1 MEREE
6 RNVSYIKNTACIPC
20 IGGVCFSMECTHGK
34 RGVELRILVGFSNN
48 TACLPCTG
56 GVCFES
62 GVHN

>member
-1 MEREE
+1 
-6 RNVSYIKNTACIPC
+6 
-20 IGGVCFSMECTHGK
+20 MECTHGK